1 MKAGGAQSEWH
12 EQAALA
18 EQYLLDKQDPA
29 SLTFNEE
36 GKTDAIS
43 GVSIH
48 LKSYY
53 DLAAQALEQ
62 AK

>member
-12 EQAALA
+12 EQAVIA
-18 EQYLLDKQDPA
+18 EQYLVDKQDPA

-36 GKTDAIS
+36 GKTDALS
-43 GVSIH
+43 GVSIS
-48 LKSYY
+48 LQSYFG
-53 DLAAQALEQ
+53 LVTKALEQ